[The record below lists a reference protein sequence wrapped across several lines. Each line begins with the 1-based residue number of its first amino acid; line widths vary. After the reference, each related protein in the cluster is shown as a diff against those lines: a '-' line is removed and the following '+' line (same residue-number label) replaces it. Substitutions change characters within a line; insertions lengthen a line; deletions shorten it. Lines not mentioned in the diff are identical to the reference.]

1 MRYEG
6 TIYRPPGEWRSW
18 LLQVSVGCPHN
29 ACTFCGMYK
38 DKRYR
43 VRPLEEIY
51 EDIALARAACGD
63 VNRVFLCDGDAA
75 AMDTGELLAVLERL
89 YETFPT
95 LERVNAYA
103 GPVSA
108 LAKSHEEL
116 RALREAGLVRLY
128 LGVESGS
135 DGVLRAVHKGVDAA
149 GMLEAG
155 RRMVSAGFDLW
166 TMVLIGLA
174 GPGEASRAHALDTA
188 ALINAMGPRHLSA
201 LTYLPERGTVL
212 GRAVERGEFRLLT
225 AREALEETRL
235 LLERLEVDPLHF
247 TSDHASNYLP
257 LKGGLPG
264 DRARLLSLL
273 DQALAGAR
281 GVRAEQ
287 WRGL

>member
-51 EDIALARAACGD
+51 EDIALARADYGD

-155 RRMVSAGFDLW
+155 RRLVSAGFDLW

-201 LTYLPERGTVL
+201 LTYLPERGTAL

-235 LLERLEVDPLHF
+235 LLEHLEVDPLHF

>member
-6 TIYRPPGEWRSW
+6 TIYRPPGEWKSW

-51 EDIALARAACGD
+51 EDIALARAAYGD

-155 RRMVSAGFDLW
+155 RRLVSAGFDLW

-247 TSDHASNYLP
+247 TSNHASNYLP

>member
-6 TIYRPPGEWRSW
+6 TIYRPPGEWKSW

-51 EDIALARAACGD
+51 EDIALARAAYGD

-155 RRMVSAGFDLW
+155 RRLVSAGFDLW

-201 LTYLPERGTVL
+201 LTYLPERGTAL

-257 LKGGLPG
+257 LKGGLPE
-264 DRARLLSLL
+264 DRGRLLTLI
-273 DQALAGAR
+273 DQALAGER